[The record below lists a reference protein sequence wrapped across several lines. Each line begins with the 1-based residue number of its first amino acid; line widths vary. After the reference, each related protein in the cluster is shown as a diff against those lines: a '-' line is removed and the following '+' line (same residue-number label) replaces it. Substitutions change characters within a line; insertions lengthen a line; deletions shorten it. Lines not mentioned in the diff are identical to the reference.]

1 MRLHTG
7 SWSIVL
13 GHSRCPL
20 LGEASGYI
28 FLKHGKENEAAK
40 FPSLVRDHMCPAVG
54 CTSAARQE
62 VGKLEEKAVLFTLHF
77 PTVLTTL
84 KKYFIILFF
93 QMAVSTSQSLHL

>member
-1 MRLHTG
+1 M
-7 SWSIVL
+7 
-13 GHSRCPL
+13 

-84 KKYFIILFF
+84 KKIFYNLIFSNGSIHFTITSFITLFSS
-93 QMAVSTSQSLHL
+93 VLISLSTAFTK